1 MHPVSR
7 IELIVNSTE
16 IKKLTKLLDKA
27 NVPGY
32 TVFRHVNGK
41 GEWGITPE
49 DTAMID
55 LDNAYILVF
64 CPNDQTEKLLREI
77 QPFLKRLGGRCYT
90 SEAQALF

>member
-1 MHPVSR
+1 MHSVNR
-7 IELIVNSTE
+7 IELIVSSTE
-16 IKKLTKLLDKA
+16 IRKLTKLLDKA

-41 GEWGITPE
+41 GEGGVISE

-64 CPNDQTEKLLREI
+64 CPNDQTEMLLGEI

-90 SEAQALF
+90 SEAQALL

>member
-1 MHPVSR
+1 MHPVNR
-7 IELIVNSTE
+7 IELIVSSTE
-16 IKKLTKLLDKA
+16 IKKLTKLLDKV

-41 GEWGITPE
+41 GEWGFIPE

-64 CPNDQTEKLLREI
+64 CPSDQTEPLLAAV
-77 QPFLKRLGGRCYT
+77 QPFLKKLGGRCYM

>member
-1 MHPVSR
+1 MHPVNR

-16 IKKLTKLLDKA
+16 IKKLTKLLDQA

-41 GEWGITPE
+41 GEWGFIPE

-64 CPNDQTEKLLREI
+64 CPSDQTEPLLAAV
-77 QPFLKRLGGRCYT
+77 QPFLKKLGGRCYM